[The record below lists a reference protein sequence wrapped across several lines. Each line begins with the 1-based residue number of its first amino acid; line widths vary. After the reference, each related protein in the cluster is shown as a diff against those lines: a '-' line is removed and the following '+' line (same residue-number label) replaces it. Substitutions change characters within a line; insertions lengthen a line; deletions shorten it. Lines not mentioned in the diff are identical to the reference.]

1 MPSNE
6 RDPRKD
12 PRPGD
17 VVGTH
22 GPGGKKAKC
31 TGILNREDG
40 TSDVFVRIAWTKD
53 EFNEDVP
60 EGHRTLESWRNLT
73 KNAEVLHVAGA

>member
-17 VVGTH
+17 ALLCGPQWQTDRYTVIGRNEREVDYCIGGSRPLCCTIGEWQEWMVG
-22 GPGGKKAKC
+22 
-31 TGILNREDG
+31 
-40 TSDVFVRIAWTKD
+40 
-53 EFNEDVP
+53 
-60 EGHRTLESWRNLT
+60 
-73 KNAEVLHVAGA
+73 AEVLHVAE